1 MNELTRDPMNVVLH
15 LILLAVVLGQLAMIA
30 WLLFSKPKA
39 KSPKAPVVKL
49 TPKPADDLT
58 PVAGRV
64 FERNMYERGVR
75 AVS

>member
-1 MNELTRDPMNVVLH
+1 MNELTRDPMNAVLH
-15 LILLAVVLGQLAMIA
+15 LILLAVVLGQLAAIA
-30 WLLFSKPKA
+30 WLLFTRPKA
-39 KSPKAPVVKL
+39 KPPVAKL
-49 TPKPADDLT
+49 APKPADDLT